1 MIERKLF
8 LCFSMSLFCCL
19 VIVVYLCNRADCIYS
34 LMWHGPLLSSFFQC
48 PLQAWWDRP
57 PDFLSAWQ
65 PACIFPAFHHGS
77 HDTSLNNWQRCGWM
91 MSQSTSEGS
100 DAAGPGSVRW
110 EMGTVVEKGG
120 KEKRRRRA
128 SLSETGV
135 PLSHTQMINKDVW
148 FEHNLQYLAFFI
160 PTNKGTKAT
169 RNCS

>member
-19 VIVVYLCNRADCIYS
+19 VIVVCLCNRADCIYS
-34 LMWHGPLLSSFFQC
+34 LTWHGPLLSSFFQC

-120 KEKRRRRA
+120 RKRGEEERHSQRLE
-128 SLSETGV
+128 S
-135 PLSHTQMINKDVW
+135 PQSHTNDQQGCLIWTQSSV
-148 FEHNLQYLAFFI
+148 FSLFYTH
-160 PTNKGTKAT
+160 
-169 RNCS
+169 